1 MPSPMPAPLS
11 EHAAWVPQKTTA
23 PPQQHHGPPRTSL
36 RRLPR
41 HARVPS
47 PFAPI
52 HGWWHALPEMQHRQR
67 HSRASCS
74 AYRRACCRAQSTTSS
89 SPQCLRARP
98 CPPVVDAPRSPQS
111 RRRSFT
117 RSFTGAAG
125 HISFALP
132 PRSTKRRSPDDS
144 FPPSLA
150 SWQPPR
156 GSERNAERAKHPIPS
171 DRRNTTRQTKHHD
184 SGPRGAGTYRTGCED
199 EELTWI
205 FAAPD
210 RPRNL
215 SGRRVF
221 FCGCGDPCR

>member
-1 MPSPMPAPLS
+1 MGPAKDHRS
-11 EHAAWVPQKTTA
+11 AATTPRPAADVVAASA
-23 PPQQHHGPPRTSL
+23 PPRPRPIAVRPHSRLVARTPRDAAPTKALPRQLFRIPARVLPRPEHHFQFPAVLARETLPPRRRCPTFPPETEAQLHAQLHGCRGTHQL
-36 RRLPR
+36 R
-41 HARVPS
+41 PS
-47 PFAPI
+47 A
-52 HGWWHALPEMQHRQR
+52 
-67 HSRASCS
+67 
-74 AYRRACCRAQSTTSS
+74 
-89 SPQCLRARP
+89 
-98 CPPVVDAPRSPQS
+98 
-111 RRRSFT
+111 
-117 RSFTGAAG
+117 
-125 HISFALP
+125 
-132 PRSTKRRSPDDS
+132 RSTKRRSPDDS

>member
-1 MPSPMPAPLS
+1 MPAPLS

-144 FPPSLA
+144 FPPS
-150 SWQPPR
+150 PR
-156 GSERNAERAKHPIPS
+156 GNRRAGRSGTRSGPS
-171 DRRNTTRQTKHHD
+171 TPYRATGETLQDRQNTTIRV
-184 SGPRGAGTYRTGCED
+184 R
-199 EELTWI
+199 
-205 FAAPD
+205 AAPALTGPAA
-210 RPRNL
+210 RTR
-215 SGRRVF
+215 S
-221 FCGCGDPCR
+221 